1 MTATVTEPIITPRVR
16 TPTVLQM
23 EGVECG
29 AAALTIV
36 LWHYGRFE
44 PLERMRVECGVSRD
58 GSKAGDI
65 AKAAR
70 RFGLTAKGFRKE
82 PHELAS
88 MHMPLIVFW
97 NFNHFLVVEGFGKDE
112 VYLNNPAAGPQTVTK
127 EEFDSSFTGVVLEL
141 EPGPDFQKA
150 GHPPSLIA
158 SLRTRLAGSRVA
170 ITYAVL
176 AGLALVIPGLLVPT
190 FTRVFVDHVL
200 IDGSSSWARP
210 LILAMLATA
219 AVRGVLT
226 HLQQKYLLR
235 LESRM
240 ALSTSSRFLWHILRL
255 PIKFFDQRFGGEIGN
270 RVATNDRVAH
280 LLSGQLA
287 MAAINVAVIGFF
299 ALLMLQYDV
308 LLTLIVVALA
318 ALNVAAL
325 RYVSRL
331 RRDRNQSLL
340 QERAKLYTTSVG
352 GLSIIETL
360 KASAA
365 EADFFARWSGHHARV
380 VNGLQQ
386 LGVPTQALGAV
397 PPMLTALTTAAI
409 LGVGS
414 LRVMEGVMSMGMLAA
429 FQSLALSFTTPVN
442 DLVALGSVLQD
453 TEGDM
458 TRLDDVGRSDI
469 DPAVHDAALAA
480 AIVSPKLSGRIE
492 LKDVT
497 FGYSKLAPP
506 LIENFNLSVAP
517 GARIALV
524 GGSGSGKSTLSK
536 VLTGLYAPWSGEIL
550 FDDKTRGEIPRAV
563 MSNSLVLVDQKTVLY
578 DGTVRENLTLW
589 DTTIPESSVI
599 QAAKDAVIH
608 DDIDQRAGG
617 YDAAVGEGGRNFS
630 GGQRQRLDI
639 ARALSLNPSIVV
651 LDEAT
656 SALDARTEQLVD
668 DALRR
673 RGCTCFIIAHRLSTI
688 RDCDEIIVLDR
699 GKVVQRGTH
708 EAMAAVEGPYA
719 ALIHAE

>member
-1 MTATVTEPIITPRVR
+1 MATTATEPVKSTRIR

-23 EGVECG
+23 ESVECG

-44 PLERMRVECGVSRD
+44 PLERMREECGVSRD

-70 RFGLTAKGFRKE
+70 RFGLIAKGYRKE
-82 PHELAS
+82 PDELAA
-88 MHMPLIVFW
+88 MHMPLIVYW
-97 NFNHFLVVEGFGKDE
+97 NFNHFIVVEGFGKDE
-112 VYLNNPAAGPQTVTK
+112 VYVNNPASGPGTVSK
-127 EEFDSSFTGVVLEL
+127 EEFDNSFTGVVLEL
-141 EPGPDFQKA
+141 EPGPDFEKS
-150 GHPPSLIA
+150 GHAPSLTA

-190 FTRVFVDHVL
+190 FTRVFVDDVL
-200 IDGSSSWARP
+200 VGGSSSWAKP
-210 LILAMLATA
+210 LVLAMLATA
-219 AVRGVLT
+219 IVRGVLT

-240 ALSTSSRFLWHILRL
+240 ALSTSSRFLWHVLRL
-255 PIKFFDQRFGGEIGN
+255 PMKFFDQRFGGEIGN

-287 MAAINVAVIGFF
+287 MAAINVTVIGFF

-308 LLTLIVVALA
+308 MLTVIVVAIS

-340 QERAKLYTTSVG
+340 QERAKLYTTAIG

-360 KASAA
+360 KASAS
-365 EADFFARWSGHHARV
+365 EADFFARWSGHHAKV

-397 PPMLTALTTAAI
+397 PPMLTALATAAI

-429 FQSLALSFTTPVN
+429 FQSLAFSFTTPVN

-458 TRLDDVGRSDI
+458 TRLDDVVRFEI
-469 DPAVHDAALAA
+469 DPARDSALATA
-480 AIVSPKLSGRIE
+480 PIETPKLSGRIE

-536 VLTGLYAPWSGEIL
+536 VLTGLYEPWSGEVL
-550 FDDKTRGEIPRAV
+550 FDGKSRAGIPRAV
-563 MSNSLVLVDQKTVLY
+563 MSNSLALVDQKTVLY
-578 DGTVRENLTLW
+578 DGTVRDNLTLW
-589 DTTIPESSVI
+589 DTTIPESSVV

-608 DDIDQRAGG
+608 DDIDQRSGG

-639 ARALSLNPSIVV
+639 ARALALNPSIIV

-708 EAMAAVEGPYA
+708 ETMAAVDGPYTT
-719 ALIHAE
+719 LIHAE